1 MYKELEERMKRIQ
14 NLDSEEKDKLKK
26 QIDDAENKKE
36 VTEKENKIYEMRLKY
51 LQKHT
56 ENLAK

>member
-14 NLDSEEKDKLKK
+14 NLDSEEKDQLKK